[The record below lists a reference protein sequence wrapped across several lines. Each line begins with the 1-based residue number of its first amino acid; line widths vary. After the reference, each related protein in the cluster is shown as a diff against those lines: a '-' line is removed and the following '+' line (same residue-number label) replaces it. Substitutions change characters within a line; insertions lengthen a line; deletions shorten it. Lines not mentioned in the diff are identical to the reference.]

1 MPQGRDGS
9 GRNAAARTPSL
20 GTLPSSF
27 VTYGGT
33 CTRTC
38 MEKDPNFRSEMSST
52 FFGTNTPDAVNYIL
66 CIRKRTRPRHAAS
79 SHRHAE
85 SMPLFGPFSAPCYH
99 AILQKDD
106 ICPCSPEQEIQI
118 LPAPPR
124 ENRDSPSLGRDRWQ
138 TLFTAGTH
146 IPR

>member
-20 GTLPSSF
+20 SSSF

-33 CTRTC
+33 CTR

-66 CIRKRTRPRHAAS
+66 CIRKRTRSRHAAS
-79 SHRHAE
+79 SHRHEE
-85 SMPLFGPFSAPCYH
+85 SMPLFGPFSAPYYHH
-99 AILQKDD
+99 AILQKKM

-118 LPAPPR
+118 LPAPTR

>member
-9 GRNAAARTPSL
+9 GRSAAARILS
-20 GTLPSSF
+20 LPSSF

-33 CTRTC
+33 CTR

-52 FFGTNTPDAVNYIL
+52 FFGTNTPDAVNYFL

-79 SHRHAE
+79 SHRHEEPGIYATLRPVLCALL
-85 SMPLFGPFSAPCYH
+85 SSC
-99 AILQKDD
+99 D
-106 ICPCSPEQEIQI
+106 IAKKMICSCSPEQEIQI